1 MKDILERLADSHS
14 NEGSH
19 DLQCRC
25 FDAAEEISRLRV
37 QRDELLVVL
46 KDFVDNDETPDRNC
60 SCHISP
66 PCNDCVDFSWTRE
79 LIETARAAI
88 ANHEPKP

>member
-1 MKDILERLADSHS
+1 MKDILERLADSHL

-37 QRDELLVVL
+37 QRDELLAAL
-46 KDFVDNDETPDRNC
+46 KACESALRLVERETGKSYAAAIN
-60 SCHISP
+60 
-66 PCNDCVDFSWTRE
+66 
-79 LIETARAAI
+79 ARAAI
-88 ANHEPKP
+88 AKHEPKP